1 MADYVSG
8 ENKCG
13 VIRIVEE
20 SRGRAVAYT
29 CGRAVRHDG
38 EHKDRDG
45 AHWLGN
51 GPILWPSEKLC
62 GVPHLLESSDSGKCY
77 LAAGHGGEHK
87 NGAGRSYS
95 TAMAAAQSAE
105 HAPQTGG
112 HRNVYSTATWPAR
125 PCTYIYGPN
134 GNRCAFANGDEQHG
148 HRTSTGLG
156 YMHQD
161 QWRPVQGA
169 ATVTD
174 APGKQSD
181 DEIDKTVNGL
191 RRKVRAQA
199 NQINKLEDLRRAAVD
214 KQPEFQALKR
224 HLDSRVAE
232 LDRDRRSERE
242 RGDRF
247 QEELRQA
254 LVKSGSMESG
264 RLYRLANL
272 LGVAT
277 AGETWD
283 TLLQRVADLK
293 AELEVERVRANAR
306 KAELD
311 KLNVRL
317 TDPFDPRMFL
327 GPSAEYGTTP
337 LAARVAEL
345 AKRVNELEHETVRRC
360 ESWNSGTRCV
370 GYTRH
375 AGAHSGPGTKRW
387 A

>member
-8 ENKCG
+8 EDQPYDDRHTPRPVDPGTRPCG
-13 VIRIVEE
+13 NV
-20 SRGRAVAYT
+20 GPFGGYT
-29 CGRAVRHDG
+29 CTNRTGHN
-38 EHKDRDG
+38 G
-45 AHWLGN
+45 AHEASLA
-51 GPILWPSEKLC
+51 
-62 GVPHLLESSDSGKCY
+62 GVRMVWSDATDESVAKQ
-77 LAAGHGGEHK
+77 LAAL
-87 NGAGRSYS
+87 
-95 TAMAAAQSAE
+95 Q
-105 HAPQTGG
+105 
-112 HRNVYSTATWPAR
+112 
-125 PCTYIYGPN
+125 
-134 GNRCAFANGDEQHG
+134 
-148 HRTSTGLG
+148 
-156 YMHQD
+156 
-161 QWRPVQGA
+161 
-169 ATVTD
+169 
-174 APGKQSD
+174 
-181 DEIDKTVNGL
+181 
-191 RRKVRAQA
+191 RKVRAQA

-264 RLYRLANL
+264 RFYRLAGL
-272 LGVAT
+272 LGVDT

-337 LAARVAEL
+337 LAARVDEMSMGPSAEYGTTPLAARVDEL
-345 AKRVNELEHETVRRC
+345 AKTVAEMSMGPSTERRDLNRLIGLVGAENWNNRRHLVSVTDLGDMAEGLRSALVELERRTDELAMKTVRRC

-370 GYTRH
+370 GYPGH
-375 AGAHSGPGTKRW
+375 AGAHSGPGTERW

>member
-1 MADYVSG
+1 MDAEAEEGLTVADYVSDEDQPYDDRHTPRPVG
-8 ENKCG
+8 PGTRPCG
-13 VIRIVEE
+13 NV
-20 SRGRAVAYT
+20 GPFGGYT
-29 CGRAVRHDG
+29 CTNRTGHS
-38 EHKDRDG
+38 G
-45 AHWLGN
+45 AHEASLA
-51 GPILWPSEKLC
+51 
-62 GVPHLLESSDSGKCY
+62 GVRMVWSDVTDESVAKQ
-77 LAAGHGGEHK
+77 LAAL
-87 NGAGRSYS
+87 
-95 TAMAAAQSAE
+95 Q
-105 HAPQTGG
+105 
-112 HRNVYSTATWPAR
+112 
-125 PCTYIYGPN
+125 
-134 GNRCAFANGDEQHG
+134 
-148 HRTSTGLG
+148 
-156 YMHQD
+156 
-161 QWRPVQGA
+161 
-169 ATVTD
+169 
-174 APGKQSD
+174 
-181 DEIDKTVNGL
+181 
-191 RRKVRAQA
+191 RKVRAQA
-199 NQINKLEDLRRAAVD
+199 NQINKLEDLRRTAVD

-264 RLYRLANL
+264 RFYRLAGL

-277 AGETWD
+277 TGETWD

-375 AGAHSGPGTKRW
+375 AGTHSGPGTKRW

>member
-1 MADYVSG
+1 MDAEAEEGLTVADYVSG
-8 ENKCG
+8 EDQP
-13 VIRIVEE
+13 
-20 SRGRAVAYT
+20 Y
-29 CGRAVRHDG
+29 D
-38 EHKDRDG
+38 DR
-45 AHWLGN
+45 
-51 GPILWPSEKLC
+51 
-62 GVPHLLESSDSGKCY
+62 
-77 LAAGHGGEHK
+77 
-87 NGAGRSYS
+87 
-95 TAMAAAQSAE
+95 

-181 DEIDKTVNGL
+181 DEIDKMVNGL

-199 NQINKLEDLRRAAVD
+199 NQINKLEELRRAAVD

-306 KAELD
+306 KAELN

-345 AKRVNELEHETVRRC
+345 AKDLDSTSRVVAVLNIRLSKLESLGKNCSERYSDTGPGRNIACVLQ
-360 ESWNSGTRCV
+360 SGHQGVHTD
-370 GYTRH
+370 G
-375 AGAHSGPGTKRW
+375 AGATW
-387 A
+387 